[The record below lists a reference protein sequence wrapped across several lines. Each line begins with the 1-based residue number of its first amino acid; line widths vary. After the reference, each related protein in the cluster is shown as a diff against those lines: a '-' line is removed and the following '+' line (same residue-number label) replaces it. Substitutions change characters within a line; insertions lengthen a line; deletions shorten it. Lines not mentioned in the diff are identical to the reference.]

1 MSDPS
6 KVEVR
11 RSPVGGRG
19 LYAIQNLQPG
29 DAIITLDRPLIA
41 ALDGSRIEDTCAW
54 CFSWTELPVL
64 SGAGINQALKVNWC
78 TGCKKVK
85 YCSKTCQ
92 SRAWKA
98 GHKQQCKKFAA
109 QDEPIPPTVL
119 AVMQILQGIASGYE
133 LFKDIQKMETHRD
146 ELEKLGPEKW
156 DAMQLMAHTAVK
168 FLGEKDDQTNLERAK
183 MAMCAVMCNTS
194 RLVTPTFDPLGLVL
208 DPRTIVINHSCSPNA
223 IVVFDG
229 PKLSVRALEPISKE
243 EEVFISYVDSSAPYG
258 VRKAELQEQYF
269 FDCACKKCR
278 QGTNAPQD
286 AFLKAKEDFDERIKV
301 IDDMIPQLI
310 QDPAWP
316 RHKLGESKELQ
327 RLSALQFYAYSYLDS
342 PDAKNQKPD
351 PDKFRKAVAIC
362 RNSGVWPVSRAPMPA
377 LLQQHAVACLGTR
390 RYNEALVAMIR
401 LHVLADQ
408 AIYPQPCHPVRVV
421 HAWTLATLAKAVS
434 NDEDSPFCKALQACG
449 VDLPVLFLALLSE
462 IHDQA
467 PKSHGSQSTFT
478 RTVHAA
484 WQSIMGPGGELDV
497 QYQQRGIPRAQQQ
510 RLLQEQI
517 KELWPKVKA
526 FAADD
531 AMAAQIDEALA
542 G

>member
-1 MSDPS
+1 MSNAS
-6 KVEVR
+6 KTEVR
-11 RSPVGGRG
+11 PSSIGGRG
-19 LYAIQNLQPG
+19 LFATQHLEPG
-29 DAIITLDRPLIA
+29 DVIIALDRPLIT
-41 ALDGSRIEDTCAW
+41 ALDDSRIKDTCAW

-64 SGAGINQALKVNWC
+64 SGAGINQALTVSWC

-85 YCSKTCQ
+85 YCGKNCQ

-109 QDEPIPPTVL
+109 QSDLIPPTVL
-119 AVMQILQGIASGYE
+119 AVMQILQGLGSE
-133 LFKDIQKMETHRD
+133 DDLFKEIQKMETHRD
-146 ELEKLGPEKW
+146 ELERLGPQKW

-168 FLGEKDDQTNLERAK
+168 FLGEKDDQANLEKAK

-208 DPRTIVINHSCSPNA
+208 DPRTSVINHSCFPNA
-223 IVVFDG
+223 IMVFDG
-229 PKLSVRALEPISKE
+229 PKMSVRALEKISKD
-243 EEVFISYVDSSAPYG
+243 EEVFISYIDSSAPYG
-258 VRKAELQEQYF
+258 VRQAELKEQFF
-269 FDCACKKCR
+269 FDCACSKCK
-278 QGTNAPQD
+278 QGQQAEQD
-286 AFLKAKEDFDERIKV
+286 SFLKASGDFDERIKV
-301 IDDMIPQLI
+301 IDGMFPQLK

-316 RHKLGESKELQ
+316 RHKLGDTTELQ

-342 PDAKNQKPD
+342 PDAKNQSPD
-351 PDKFRKAVAIC
+351 PDKFRKAITIC

-377 LLQQHAVACLGTR
+377 LLQQYAVACLGAR

-401 LHVLADQ
+401 LHVLADPT
-408 AIYPQPCHPVRVV
+408 IYPQPSHPVRVV

-434 NDEDSPFCKALQACG
+434 GDEDSPFCKALQACG

-462 IHDQA
+462 IHDQV
-467 PKSHGSQSTFT
+467 PKSHGSHSTFA
-478 RTVHAA
+478 RTVDAA

-497 QYQQRGIPRAQQQ
+497 QYQQRGVPRAQQQ
-510 RLLQEQI
+510 WILQEQI

-531 AMAAQIDEALA
+531 AVAAQIDEALA